1 MDKRQEEEWKYHA
14 MKFMAVRLFPLKL
27 DQGRWTND
35 SAGTSNQVE
44 NYTDQ
49 PRTNGIVKYSKAE
62 SRTF

>member
-1 MDKRQEEEWKYHA
+1 

-35 SAGTSNQVE
+35 SAGISNQVE